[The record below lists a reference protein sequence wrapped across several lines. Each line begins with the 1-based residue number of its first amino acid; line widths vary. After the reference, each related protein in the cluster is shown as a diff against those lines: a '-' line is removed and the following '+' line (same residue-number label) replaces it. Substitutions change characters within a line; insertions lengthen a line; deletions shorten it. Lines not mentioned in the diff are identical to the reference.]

1 MVFVFGQMRV
11 WIHPLIPFPEGLLA
25 VEFFLKSFS
34 ILPCIGEKSKDHRKK
49 RASRRRL
56 DKPALG
62 KAPSSTGSLA
72 FPENRIG
79 GPPGKKPKNGGQ
91 AG

>member
-25 VEFFLKSFS
+25 FDFFLKSFN
-34 ILPCIGEKSKDHRKK
+34 ILPCIGEKSKDLRKK
-49 RASRRRL
+49 KASRRRL

-62 KAPSSTGSLA
+62 KAPSSTESLA

-79 GPPGKKPKNGGQ
+79 GPPGKKPKSGG
-91 AG
+91 